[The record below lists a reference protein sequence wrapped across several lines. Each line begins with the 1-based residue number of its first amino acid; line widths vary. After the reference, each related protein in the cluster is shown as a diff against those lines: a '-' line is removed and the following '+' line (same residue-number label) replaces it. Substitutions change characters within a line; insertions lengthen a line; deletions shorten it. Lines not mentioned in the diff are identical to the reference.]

1 MKLAALL
8 KMAGLGG
15 QHHGQMDEAYGDTQA
30 TENHPDYPTNQET
43 AQDNFEYSGGLN
55 KPKASG
61 MATLPVTDVQIDG
74 EDKFS
79 LPAKMNEADSD
90 DSDLTRMREMA
101 GIREAKKPDFP
112 DLDKDGNK
120 KEPIEKAAKDAEDKK
135 VEESILAMTN
145 LWKTYRG

>member
-1 MKLAALL
+1 M
-8 KMAGLGG
+8 
-15 QHHGQMDEAYGDTQA
+15 
-30 TENHPDYPTNQET
+30 
-43 AQDNFEYSGGLN
+43 
-55 KPKASG
+55 
-61 MATLPVTDVQIDG
+61 DG

-79 LPAKMNEADSD
+79 LPAQMNEADSD

-120 KEPIEKAAKDAEDKK
+120 QEPIEKAAKDAEDKK